1 MQKMQKFCFY
11 RGKMWLLNSYKVTI
25 TDVVKNCQ
33 EKIEY
38 AGKLQ
43 QGLQILLMRLSE
55 GPLTILFLYKGDK
68 YMLLTVDISFR
79 AFSGISLSF
88 SVGVNRFSAASDRRC
103 GQFDQKSDA
112 VLAESHTRVSRRKRD
127 SGLGTWTKLK
137 TRSARKRCW
146 FCHIIAKYHVPN
158 PPASPVMYGTGIS

>member
-1 MQKMQKFCFY
+1 MQKMQEFCFY
-11 RGKMWLLNSYKVTI
+11 RGIMWLLNSYKVTI

-43 QGLQILLMRLSE
+43 PGLQILHMCLSE
-55 GPLTILFLYKGDK
+55 SPLTLLFLYKGDR

-88 SVGVNRFSAASDRRC
+88 SVGVNRFM
-103 GQFDQKSDA
+103 
-112 VLAESHTRVSRRKRD
+112 VSR
-127 SGLGTWTKLK
+127 
-137 TRSARKRCW
+137 
-146 FCHIIAKYHVPN
+146 
-158 PPASPVMYGTGIS
+158 